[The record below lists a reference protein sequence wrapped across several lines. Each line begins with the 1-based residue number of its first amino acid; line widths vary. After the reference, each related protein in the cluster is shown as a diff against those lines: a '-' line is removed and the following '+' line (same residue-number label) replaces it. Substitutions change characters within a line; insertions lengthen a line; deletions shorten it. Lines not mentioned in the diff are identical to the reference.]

1 MINVF
6 LTLQQRL
13 QEDRNINILL
23 IYQNTAITIH
33 VVSFSPKWKKN
44 KVNKKVSYEKFL
56 YPPWL
61 HNAMTETDLF
71 VPFPIFKRFCKL
83 LKGNG

>member
-44 KVNKKVSYEKFL
+44 KVN
-56 YPPWL
+56 
-61 HNAMTETDLF
+61 
-71 VPFPIFKRFCKL
+71 
-83 LKGNG
+83 